1 MATYYSNAD
10 RGYRL
15 TYIVDELSTST
26 AKNSSQV
33 RFRLYLT
40 TGANSYAQYSF
51 GGYAWVGSKYDFTAP
66 SALGANSNYLL
77 IDKTIEIPHDSNG
90 NKTVV
95 VAAKLNGPGGFAP
108 STLTISDKNFE
119 LTKIARASSVTS
131 TSGYFGDTLA
141 ITINRSDASFT
152 HDVRYEFEGLSG
164 TVASNVA
171 TSATLATQLDWMT
184 KIPNTKTASGKI
196 IVDTKS
202 GSTVIGTSETQF
214 TLNVPVTIKP
224 QIAGLTITDTNTKV
238 PAIVGANN
246 FIQIVSN
253 PSVTFNGA
261 IGAYGSTIE
270 TYTAKIVGK
279 DQAVYSNGGAFGVL
293 KWFGQATVEA
303 TVTDSRGQVS
313 DPFRTTI
320 NVLEYKG
327 TSIDFKTDRG
337 AVNANQ
343 IVVTVTASV
352 SPLLI
357 GGVQKNKMILSFKTA
372 PSGTQTFTIDTSS
385 ASTTYTSK
393 YELISQQFVLS
404 GTFDNAKSFD
414 VYGTITDA
422 FGIADSKKV
431 PVSSQFKALTLM
443 DAGSPAKSGVGIN
456 KKWEKGAV
464 DAIGDAYITGKYYSN
479 GKPVQQ
485 MQITQEDGT
494 AIIFSG
500 DINNLKTTGF
510 YMAYRSATT
519 NLPSA
524 ETGAHTWFHIIVQRH
539 NDLWVKQTVTDF
551 SGVIHSYRICSN
563 GVWGAWIPI
572 ITANSPSQIN
582 TGWVNIGN
590 SFYYKQVG
598 DVVYLRYDF
607 ASNGVTRLSAG
618 NMPTTLT
625 PRAMMFDI
633 TGWTTAVDKQIQ
645 IQVNDNGLIEWLNP
659 GAYKNNY
666 RGQISWAI

>member
-15 TYIVDELSTST
+15 KLQIDETSYSIIN
-26 AKNSSQV
+26 NSSQV
-33 RFRLYLT
+33 RAQLFLTNT
-40 TGANSYAQYSF
+40 TGTFSSYVINASVFVDGQKLTYSGSPSVLSQNSTTKLIDQTVPVKHTSD
-51 GGYAWVGSKYDFTAP
+51 GSKYFYV
-66 SALGANSNYLL
+66 SASLSGSGGYSPGTLSINSQR
-77 IDKTIEIPHDSNG
+77 
-90 NKTVV
+90 
-95 VAAKLNGPGGFAP
+95 
-108 STLTISDKNFE
+108 FE

-184 KIPNTKTASGKI
+184 KIPNSKSASGKI

-202 GSTVIGTSETQF
+202 GNTIIGKSEARF
-214 TLNVPVTIKP
+214 TLNVPNTIKP
-224 QIAGLTITDTNTKV
+224 KITGLTITDTNTKV

-253 PSVTFNGA
+253 PAVTFNGA
-261 IGAYGSTIE
+261 SGAYGSTIE

-279 DQAVYSNGGAFGVL
+279 DQAVFSNGGAFGVL

-303 TVTDSRGQVS
+303 TVTDSRGRVS

-320 NVLEYKG
+320 NVIEYKG
-327 TSIDFKTDRG
+327 TSIDFKAERG
-337 AVNANQ
+337 ATNANQ

-352 SPLLI
+352 SPLLV

-385 ASTTYTSK
+385 ASSTYTNK
-393 YELISQQFVLS
+393 YELPSQKFVLS

-422 FGIADSKKV
+422 FGVADSKKK

-443 DAGSPAKSGVGIN
+443 DNGSPTNSGVGIN

-464 DAIGDAYITGKYYSN
+464 DAIGDVYVTGKYYQN
-479 GKPVQQ
+479 GKQLLDIFYPV
-485 MQITQEDGT
+485 GT
-494 AIIFSG
+494 IYESTKSDNPSTFMGGTWARFGNGQVLVGVNESDTDFNVGNKTGGEKAHVLTVNEMPSHTHTTTFGRNARPGGSG
-500 DINNLKTTGF
+500 YTLIDAGTGYTSTSNPTGGDQPHNNLQPYVTI
-510 YMAYRSATT
+510 YR
-519 NLPSA
+519 
-524 ETGAHTWFHIIVQRH
+524 WQR
-539 NDLWVKQTVTDF
+539 
-551 SGVIHSYRICSN
+551 
-563 GVWGAWIPI
+563 
-572 ITANSPSQIN
+572 TA
-582 TGWVNIGN
+582 
-590 SFYYKQVG
+590 
-598 DVVYLRYDF
+598 
-607 ASNGVTRLSAG
+607 
-618 NMPTTLT
+618 
-625 PRAMMFDI
+625 
-633 TGWTTAVDKQIQ
+633 
-645 IQVNDNGLIEWLNP
+645 
-659 GAYKNNY
+659 
-666 RGQISWAI
+666 

>member
-15 TYIVDELSTST
+15 TYIVDEVSTST

-66 SALGANSNYLL
+66 SSLGANSNYLL

-90 NKTVV
+90 YKTVV
-95 VAAKLNGPGGFAP
+95 VAAKLNGSGGFAP
-108 STLTISDKNFE
+108 NTLTISDKNFE

-184 KIPNTKTASGKI
+184 KIPSSKSASGKI

-202 GSTVIGTSETQF
+202 GGTIVGKSEARF
-214 TLNVPVTIKP
+214 TLNVPNTIKP
-224 QIAGLTITDTNTKV
+224 KITGLTINDTNTKV

-253 PSVTFNGA
+253 PSVTFDGA
-261 IGAYGSTIE
+261 SGAYGSTIE
-270 TYTAKIVGK
+270 TYTAKIIGK
-279 DQAVYSNGGAFGVL
+279 DQAVFSNGGTFGVL

-352 SPLLI
+352 SPLLV

-385 ASTTYTSK
+385 ASSTYTNK
-393 YELISQQFVLS
+393 YELPSQQFVLS

-422 FGIADSKKV
+422 FGVADSKKV

-443 DAGSPAKSGVGIN
+443 DNGSPTNSGVGVN

-464 DAIGDAYITGKYYSN
+464 DAIGDIHTTGKYYSGGKQLLDIFYPIGTIYESTKPDNPSTFMGGTWARFGN
-479 GKPVQQ
+479 GQVLVGVNESDTDFNVGNKTGGEKAHVLTVNEMPSHDHNFAGGNYAVG
-485 MQITQEDGT
+485 DGYGYAGAKVNNT
-494 AIIFSG
+494 GGSYQLLPKTDPTGG
-500 DINNLKTTGF
+500 DQAHNNLQPYVTV
-510 YMAYRSATT
+510 YR
-519 NLPSA
+519 
-524 ETGAHTWFHIIVQRH
+524 WQR
-539 NDLWVKQTVTDF
+539 
-551 SGVIHSYRICSN
+551 
-563 GVWGAWIPI
+563 
-572 ITANSPSQIN
+572 TA
-582 TGWVNIGN
+582 
-590 SFYYKQVG
+590 
-598 DVVYLRYDF
+598 
-607 ASNGVTRLSAG
+607 
-618 NMPTTLT
+618 
-625 PRAMMFDI
+625 
-633 TGWTTAVDKQIQ
+633 
-645 IQVNDNGLIEWLNP
+645 
-659 GAYKNNY
+659 
-666 RGQISWAI
+666 